1 MNIILYNNKGEV
13 IIFLKYK
20 KFLRICDY
28 IYNQEEYYRI
38 VKRT

>member
-1 MNIILYNNKGEV
+1 MNNILYNNKGEV
-13 IIFLKYK
+13 IIFLKDN

-38 VKRT
+38 IKRT